1 MPSPPSSSSSGAE
14 NDSPERQ
21 TDEGQ
26 TTAPNPG
33 ETGQPGEPGDSA
45 SSEDLINA
53 GEALLEAASDLK
65 RGAQGAEDPLLPEP
79 MSDTSPGGEPEDALI
94 PESEPTQPADEETF
108 FETDLASES
117 RAATD
122 SESGSESEI
131 DPPGS
136 PPEASAEP
144 SQSVES
150 APNQG
155 DAMGDSYEDEPL
167 TAGQQAALEAAADAV
182 AAAGEALLRAGDE
195 MSDGEQGSAS
205 MENGEP
211 LGSQSMSEAQI
222 ALILARA
229 ALDDAAASN
238 DGDPR
243 SGQWID
249 AANASVEIASEAL
262 AGAVQTAM
270 MEGRGTDYDA
280 TDSART
286 ADVTGSGHG
295 GSDARIAELD
305 AELEASIAVFE
316 TDMQSARDQAAAALT
331 GRTMTAVARS
341 SIETGETSDGSE
353 DPFEGPYEQPDVP
366 AGGPA
371 IETDD
376 PSADADEAGNSDGDD
391 VVTGRTP
398 DGARYESP
406 PPTEESTIP
415 EDIPSPQG
423 DDIVAKQL
431 REAAMAEQDPDLK
444 AKLWEEYKR
453 YKAGL

>member
-1 MPSPPSSSSSGAE
+1 MPSPPSSSSTGGENGSRELQTSGDE
-14 NDSPERQ
+14 TTSPDQ
-21 TDEGQ
+21 
-26 TTAPNPG
+26 G
-33 ETGQPGEPGDSA
+33 ETGQPGAPGDSA

-53 GEALLEAASDLK
+53 GEALLEAASDLP
-65 RGAQGAEDPLLPEP
+65 RGAQGADDPLLPEP
-79 MSDTSPGGEPEDALI
+79 ISDASPGGEPEDPML
-94 PESEPTQPADEETF
+94 PETEPTQVAEDETF
-108 FETDLASES
+108 FETDRAGASGAAIES
-117 RAATD
+117 QL
-122 SESGSESEI
+122 GSK
-131 DPPGS
+131 
-136 PPEASAEP
+136 
-144 SQSVES
+144 
-150 APNQG
+150 
-155 DAMGDSYEDEPL
+155 
-167 TAGQQAALEAAADAV
+167 AALEAAADAV
-182 AAAGEALLRAGDE
+182 AAAGEALLKAGDE
-195 MSDGEQGSAS
+195 MSDGEQASAS
-205 MENGEP
+205 MGNGEP

-222 ALILARA
+222 ALIIARA

-238 DGDPR
+238 DGDSR

-249 AANASVEIASEAL
+249 AANASIEIASEAL
-262 AGAVQTAM
+262 AGAVQAAM
-270 MEGRGTDYDA
+270 MDGRGTDYDA
-280 TDSART
+280 SDAAQT
-286 ADVTGSGHG
+286 ADVTGSGQS

-331 GRTMTAVARS
+331 GRTMTAVAKS

-353 DPFEGPYEQPDVP
+353 V
-366 AGGPA
+366 AGGSA
-371 IETDD
+371 IEADD
-376 PSADADEAGNSDGDD
+376 PSADADEAGDSDGVD

>member
-1 MPSPPSSSSSGAE
+1 M
-14 NDSPERQ
+14 
-21 TDEGQ
+21 
-26 TTAPNPG
+26 
-33 ETGQPGEPGDSA
+33 
-45 SSEDLINA
+45 
-53 GEALLEAASDLK
+53 
-65 RGAQGAEDPLLPEP
+65 LPE
-79 MSDTSPGGEPEDALI
+79 T
-94 PESEPTQPADEETF
+94 EPTQVAEDETF
-108 FETDLASES
+108 FETDRAGASGAAIES
-117 RAATD
+117 QL
-122 SESGSESEI
+122 GSK
-131 DPPGS
+131 
-136 PPEASAEP
+136 
-144 SQSVES
+144 
-150 APNQG
+150 
-155 DAMGDSYEDEPL
+155 
-167 TAGQQAALEAAADAV
+167 AALEAAADAV
-182 AAAGEALLRAGDE
+182 AAAGEALLKAGDE
-195 MSDGEQGSAS
+195 MSDGEQASAS
-205 MENGEP
+205 MGNGEP

-222 ALILARA
+222 ALIIARA

-238 DGDPR
+238 DGDSR

-249 AANASVEIASEAL
+249 AANASIEIASEAL
-262 AGAVQTAM
+262 AGAVQAAM
-270 MEGRGTDYDA
+270 MDGRGTDYDA
-280 TDSART
+280 SDAAQT
-286 ADVTGSGHG
+286 ADVTGSGQS

-331 GRTMTAVARS
+331 GRTMTAVAKS

-353 DPFEGPYEQPDVP
+353 V
-366 AGGPA
+366 AGGSA
-371 IETDD
+371 IEADD
-376 PSADADEAGNSDGDD
+376 PSADADEAGDSDGDD

>member
-1 MPSPPSSSSSGAE
+1 MPSPPSSSSAGGENGSREPQTSGDETA
-14 NDSPERQ
+14 SPDQ
-21 TDEGQ
+21 
-26 TTAPNPG
+26 G
-33 ETGQPGEPGDSA
+33 ETGQPGAPGDSA

-53 GEALLEAASDLK
+53 GEALLETASDLT
-65 RGAQGAEDPLLPEP
+65 RGAQGADDPLLPEP
-79 MSDTSPGGEPEDALI
+79 MSDASGGEPEDALI

-108 FETDLASES
+108 FETDPASTRS
-117 RAATD
+117 AATETETEVDPLD
-122 SESGSESEI
+122 SSSAAGA
-131 DPPGS
+131 
-136 PPEASAEP
+136 EATAAAED
-144 SQSVES
+144 
-150 APNQG
+150 ALNQG
-155 DAMGDSYEDEPL
+155 GEMGDWYEDEPL

-182 AAAGEALLRAGDE
+182 AAAGEALIRAGEE

-205 MENGEP
+205 IENGEP
-211 LGSQSMSEAQI
+211 LGSESMSEAQI

-238 DGDPR
+238 DGDPQ
-243 SGQWID
+243 SSQWID
-249 AANASVEIASEAL
+249 AANASIESASEAL
-262 AGAVQTAM
+262 AGAVQAAM
-270 MEGRGTDYDA
+270 MEGRGTDDA
-280 TDSART
+280 SDSART
-286 ADVTGSGHG
+286 ADVTGSGRS

-353 DPFEGPYEQPDVP
+353 DPFEGPYEQPGVP
-366 AGGPA
+366 TRGPA
-371 IETDD
+371 TETDD
-376 PSADADEAGNSDGDD
+376 PSADAEDVGDSDGDD

-406 PPTEESTIP
+406 PPTEDSSIP

>member
-14 NDSPERQ
+14 NGSREPQ
-21 TDEGQ
+21 TSGDE
-26 TTAPNPG
+26 TTSSDQG
-33 ETGQPGEPGDSA
+33 ETGQPGAPGDSA
-45 SSEDLINA
+45 SSEDLVNA
-53 GEALLEAASDLK
+53 GEALLEAASDLT
-65 RGAQGAEDPLLPEP
+65 RGAQGADDPLLPEP
-79 MSDTSPGGEPEDALI
+79 MSDASGGEPEDALI
-94 PESEPTQPADEETF
+94 PESEPTQPAEEETF
-108 FETDLASES
+108 FESDPASTS
-117 RAATD
+117 SAATETETEVDPSD
-122 SESGSESEI
+122 SSSAAGA
-131 DPPGS
+131 
-136 PPEASAEP
+136 EATAAAED
-144 SQSVES
+144 
-150 APNQG
+150 ALNQG
-155 DAMGDSYEDEPL
+155 GGMGDWYEDEPL

-182 AAAGEALLRAGDE
+182 AAAGEALLRAADE
-195 MSDGEQGSAS
+195 MNDSEQDSAS
-205 MENGEP
+205 TGNGEP
-211 LGSQSMSEAQI
+211 LGSESMSEAQI

-229 ALDDAAASN
+229 ALDNAAASN

-249 AANASVEIASEAL
+249 AANASIESASEAL
-262 AGAVQTAM
+262 AGAVQAAM

-280 TDSART
+280 SDSAQT
-286 ADVTGSGHG
+286 ADVTGSGHS

-341 SIETGETSDGSE
+341 SIETGATSDGSE
-353 DPFEGPYEQPDVP
+353 DPFEGPYEQPGVP
-366 AGGPA
+366 AGDPA

>member
-1 MPSPPSSSSSGAE
+1 MPSPSSPSDSGGE
-14 NDSPERQ
+14 SGSREPQ
-21 TDEGQ
+21 TDGGQ
-26 TTAPNPG
+26 TTPPNPG
-33 ETGQPGEPGDSA
+33 ETGQSAAPGEPA

-53 GEALLEAASDLK
+53 GEALLEASSDLK
-65 RGAQGAEDPLLPEP
+65 RGSQGADDPLLPEP
-79 MSDTSPGGEPEDALI
+79 MSDTTPGGEPEDALI
-94 PESEPTQPADEETF
+94 PESEPTQPTDEETF
-108 FETDLASES
+108 FETDPAIAS
-117 RAATD
+117 RAET
-122 SESGSESEI
+122 ESQP
-131 DPPGS
+131 DS
-136 PPEASAEP
+136 PPAASAEATT
-144 SQSVES
+144 S
-150 APNQG
+150 AEDALNQG
-155 DAMGDSYEDEPL
+155 DEMGDLYEDEPL

-182 AAAGEALLRAGDE
+182 AAAGKALLRAGDE
-195 MSDGEQGSAS
+195 MSDRERGSAS
-205 MENGEP
+205 MENREP
-211 LGSQSMSEAQI
+211 LSSDSMSEAQI
-222 ALILARA
+222 ALILARV
-229 ALDDAAASN
+229 ALDDAAALD
-238 DGDPR
+238 DGDPQ

-249 AANASVEIASEAL
+249 AANTSIKIASEAL
-262 AGAVQTAM
+262 ADAVQAAM

-280 TDSART
+280 SDSART
-286 ADVTGSGHG
+286 ADVTGSGHS

-341 SIETGETSDGSE
+341 SIETGETSNGSE
-353 DPFEGPYEQPDVP
+353 DPFEGRGVP
-366 AGGPA
+366 AGDPA

-376 PSADADEAGNSDGDD
+376 PSADTGDVGDSDGDD

>member
-1 MPSPPSSSSSGAE
+1 M
-14 NDSPERQ
+14 D
-21 TDEGQ
+21 
-26 TTAPNPG
+26 
-33 ETGQPGEPGDSA
+33 
-45 SSEDLINA
+45 
-53 GEALLEAASDLK
+53 
-65 RGAQGAEDPLLPEP
+65 
-79 MSDTSPGGEPEDALI
+79 
-94 PESEPTQPADEETF
+94 
-108 FETDLASES
+108 
-117 RAATD
+117 
-122 SESGSESEI
+122 
-131 DPPGS
+131 
-136 PPEASAEP
+136 
-144 SQSVES
+144 
-150 APNQG
+150 
-155 DAMGDSYEDEPL
+155 DSYEDEPL

-182 AAAGEALLRAGDE
+182 AAAGEALLRAADE
-195 MSDGEQGSAS
+195 MSDSEQGLPS

-211 LGSQSMSEAQI
+211 LGSESMSEAQI

-249 AANASVEIASEAL
+249 AANASIESASEAL
-262 AGAVQTAM
+262 AGAVQAAM

-280 TDSART
+280 SDSART
-286 ADVTGSGHG
+286 ADVTGSGHS

-316 TDMQSARDQAAAALT
+316 ADMQSARDQAAAALT

-353 DPFEGPYEQPDVP
+353 DPFEGPSEQPGVP
-366 AGGPA
+366 AGGLA
-371 IETDD
+371 IEAED
-376 PSADADEAGNSDGDD
+376 PSADADEAGDSDGDD
-391 VVTGRTP
+391 IVTGRTP
-398 DGARYESP
+398 DGVRYESP

-444 AKLWEEYKR
+444 TKLWEEYKR